1 MKNLKNCIN
10 NDLANNYGNLCQRVF
25 SFIKKNCSNKIPK
38 PKKLETIDLKLID
51 KLKKDVPNL
60 VKLMDN
66 QNLNEYIKSVVSY
79 SFDANKYFNDLEPW
93 SVKKK
98 DPERMKAILFTASEQ
113 IKNISI
119 LLNAIIPS
127 STEKV
132 FKTLNINKKDI
143 TINQINSLDT
153 FDHSKELKELD
164 ILFNK
169 IENDN

>member
-38 PKKLETIDLKLID
+38 PTKLETVDLKLID

-98 DPERMKAILFTASEQ
+98 DPERMQAILFTASEQ

>member
-1 MKNLKNCIN
+1 M
-10 NDLANNYGNLCQRVF
+10 
-25 SFIKKNCSNKIPK
+25 
-38 PKKLETIDLKLID
+38 ID

-98 DPERMKAILFTASEQ
+98 DPERMQAIIFTASEQ

-127 STEKV
+127 TTEKV

-153 FDHSKELKELD
+153 FDHNKELKELD

>member
-1 MKNLKNCIN
+1 M
-10 NDLANNYGNLCQRVF
+10 
-25 SFIKKNCSNKIPK
+25 
-38 PKKLETIDLKLID
+38 ID

-98 DPERMKAILFTASEQ
+98 DPERMQAILFTASEQ

-153 FDHSKELKELD
+153 FDHNKELKELD